1 MDPLTAIEKI
11 ENFDTPHDFF
21 NTRGKSKLDDDGVPL
36 SPRKQADMRDYL
48 IEFLSKRLKSGSTMN
63 DILATLSDGQITSF
77 GSDIRYEGQVVRYFE
92 SRLAELASISS
103 ETITYGDIIDA
114 YDNDGGDTSPL
125 WQKYINNAGW
135 QKNLKIELG
144 NHPVYNSYGII
155 QSKKKVNIVANFI
168 LSYFYPN
175 PNGGVDGR
183 INFTF
188 DASAKIVGKIFR
200 DITQCFNAIT
210 QCNIGDSATT
220 SFKTLSNRNDFGFVS
235 NDAGNPN
242 WWRFSSN
249 LFTSGKLNLYY
260 ENNGFSKLNNFGFN
274 FVVENAN
281 DSREIIKIPFNST
294 QNCGASVDYLM
305 ELIIAYKQDQLK
317 GKGKSKGKGKKGG
330 SSQVG
335 GKTPMPNKSN
345 IIRLTPIYD
354 STLPV
359 IKNNMEGLLYDT
371 KRGGDHEQVQAA
383 KAINAILG
391 TVDELCSLYAR
402 LIGVQC
408 IYHVNETLYLYRTA
422 EILSDAQRV
431 AGEMIQRKFIATQ
444 YLEKL
449 KIIQAMLTPD
459 MAPQAIRDMI
469 TQIET
474 ILDPELGVKFIFD
487 EKSGSTNSD
496 IITTLVMKNH
506 LILLKNRLSFIPSPD
521 PDKQPETGATPDN
534 LAALIEI
541 LTSYTG
547 EEALNKTTTDG
558 VELWITTYTTFIGKI
573 KSGLHLTQNQEK
585 ILKKDGTVILGL
597 DYSFVESTNPSRFK
611 KKGSCTPLQFDC
623 TLYSDINMTLRK
635 FDMIINSVSGRGR
648 SKNYYKRL
656 QDLGYLKQ
664 LETLL
669 SKLAINGV
677 YTDGGSAIINILSPI
692 KFTDTDI
699 ETWFSNLEKRLGSL
713 FDDLQKNPTLY
724 GGTPTS
730 NRIKSSKPA
739 AINPDDEQRKRS
751 ESSVV
756 KSKTNRNRV
765 LDERR
770 GITPTPEQ
778 FIDRSDA
785 LRKIAEMAASVLNS
799 ITVEQISIM
808 AMAPSP
814 SPNTMINDLQ
824 TYYFGTNG
832 NGTNA
837 DGTIVDPERF
847 ESLQDTINEM
857 KDTWISDFMDI
868 KFNLYQYDPYNFIET
883 IPDYMITYLLTED
896 FGQPAPTGAMAKG
909 AMDADDES
917 DDESDDDDESGKGA
931 MDDDDESGKGAMD
944 ADDES
949 GKGAMDADDESGKG
963 AMDADD
969 ESGTGA
975 MDAYDESGKGAMDA
989 DEESGTG
996 AMDAYDESGTGAMD
1010 AYEGDGISDK
1020 GDGIYDEVAVEMVA
1034 VDKKNIVNELFPNIT
1049 QQLDANTAIQR
1060 QTLTT
1065 STGSPSSPISGT
1077 ITSINDFAGKLIQL
1091 PVSKE
1096 IYILVLFSLIHSVMQ
1111 LKSTDMTDTTYV
1123 PPPFVDYIP
1132 QIIRYSFFESKAEW
1146 ESLTDKIGK
1155 IYPEVLYTIGNED
1168 TVRNKISDLLRLS
1181 GGGSKTRRKKRP
1193 SKKRIMKTKRSNA
1206 NTKKNKKRN
1215 SKKLKKKN
1223 RKKRTTRRKK

>member
-1 MDPLTAIEKI
+1 MATPIEKI

-48 IEFLSKRLKSGSTMN
+48 IDFLSKRLNSGSTMN
-63 DILATLSDGQITSF
+63 DILATLSDGEITSF

-92 SRLAELASISS
+92 KNMHQLASDSS

-114 YDNDGGDTSPL
+114 YDYAGGNTSPL

-175 PNGGVDGR
+175 GGGEGR

-188 DASAKIVGKIFR
+188 DASAKIVGKILR

-220 SFKTLSNRNDFGFVS
+220 SFKTLSNRNDFRFVS
-235 NDAGNPN
+235 NDSGNPN
-242 WWRFSSN
+242 LWKFSSN

-335 GKTPMPNKSN
+335 GKAPMPNKSN

-354 STLPV
+354 S
-359 IKNNMEGLLYDT
+359 IFKAIQDYMEGLLYDT
-371 KRGGDHEQVQAA
+371 KRGGDHEQVEAA

-449 KIIQAMLTPD
+449 KIIQAMLTPG
-459 MAPQAIRDMI
+459 MAPQAIEDMI
-469 TQIET
+469 TQIYT
-474 ILDPELGVKFIFD
+474 ILQPTSDVKFIFD
-487 EKSGSTNSD
+487 EKSGSTKSD

-506 LILLKNRLSFIPSPD
+506 LILLMNRLRFIPMPT
-521 PDKQPETGATPDN
+521 KLTQEQIEYGATPDN
-534 LAALIEI
+534 LETLIAY

-547 EEALNKTTTDG
+547 EEVLDETTQNG
-558 VELWITTYTTFIGKI
+558 VKSWVETYNDFIGKI
-573 KSGLHLTQNQEK
+573 KSELHLTQNQEK

-611 KKGSCTPLQFDC
+611 KKGSCTPLQFDG

-635 FDMIINSVSGRGR
+635 FDMIINSASGRGR

-669 SKLAINGV
+669 SKFAINGV
-677 YTDGGSAIINILSPI
+677 YTDGGSAIINILSPR

-699 ETWFSNLEKRLGSL
+699 ETWFSNLEKRLGVL
-713 FDDLQKNPTLY
+713 FDNLQKDPTLY
-724 GGTPTS
+724 GGGPKKAAASKSASSGTA
-730 NRIKSSKPA
+730 IKSSALGA
-739 AINPDDEQRKRS
+739 AAKKLPYAK
-751 ESSVV
+751 
-756 KSKTNRNRV
+756 KTI
-765 LDERR
+765 E
-770 GITPTPEQ
+770 PTPEQ

-799 ITVEQISIM
+799 ITVEQSNGT
-808 AMAPSP
+808 APSP
-814 SPNTMINDLQ
+814 SPNTMINLLQ
-824 TYYFGTNG
+824 TYYFGTNAD
-832 NGTNA
+832 GTNA

-847 ESLQDTINEM
+847 ESLKDTINEM
-857 KDTWISDFMDI
+857 EDTWISDFMNI

-883 IPDYMITYLLTED
+883 IPDYMITYLLTEY
-896 FGQPAPTGAMAKG
+896 FGQPAPTPTGAMTKG
-909 AMDADDES
+909 AMDDGES
-917 DDESDDDDESGKGA
+917 DDDESDDDETGTDA
-931 MDDDDESGKGAMD
+931 MGTDAM
-944 ADDES
+944 
-949 GKGAMDADDESGKG
+949 
-963 AMDADD
+963 
-969 ESGTGA
+969 GTGA
-975 MDAYDESGKGAMDA
+975 MDMGVM
-989 DEESGTG
+989 GTG
-996 AMDAYDESGTGAMD
+996 DVD
-1010 AYEGDGISDK
+1010 GDDVDDGDVKVGSQYFLGQINDIA
-1020 GDGIYDEVAVEMVA
+1020 DGIYDEVDGIYDEDAVEMVA

-1111 LKSTDMTDTTYV
+1111 LKSTDMTDATYV

-1155 IYPEVLYTIGNED
+1155 IYHEVLYTVGDENA
-1168 TVRNKISDLLRLS
+1168 VRTNISTLFRLS
-1181 GGGSKTRRKKRP
+1181 AGGSKTRRKKRP
-1193 SKKRIMKTKRSNA
+1193 SKKRNMKTKRHNNNKRS

-1215 SKKLKKKN
+1215 SRKLKKRN

>member
-1 MDPLTAIEKI
+1 MATPIEKI
-11 ENFDTPHDFF
+11 ENFDTPHDFY
-21 NTRGKSKLDDDGVPL
+21 NTRGKAKLDDDGVPL

-48 IEFLSKRLKSGSTMN
+48 IDFLSKRLNSGSTMN
-63 DILATLSDGQITSF
+63 DILATLSDGEITSF

-92 SRLAELASISS
+92 KNMPQLASDSS

-114 YDNDGGDTSPL
+114 YDNAGGNTSPL

-175 PNGGVDGR
+175 GGGEGR

-188 DASAKIVGKIFR
+188 DASAKIVGKILR

-220 SFKTLSNRNDFGFVS
+220 SFKTLSNRNDFRFV
-235 NDAGNPN
+235 NNVDGNL
-242 WWRFSSN
+242 WKFSSN

-274 FVVENAN
+274 FVVQDATKPKN
-281 DSREIIKIPFNST
+281 SIIIPFNST
-294 QNCGASVDYLM
+294 QNTGPSVDYLM
-305 ELIIAYKQDQLK
+305 ELIIAYKQSQPR
-317 GKGKSKGKGKKGG
+317 GKSKGKSK
-330 SSQVG
+330 

-354 STLPV
+354 SQFKE
-359 IKNNMEGLLYDT
+359 IQDYMEGLLYDA

-383 KAINAILG
+383 KAIKAILG

-408 IYHVNETLYLYRTA
+408 IYHVNETLYLHRTA
-422 EILSDAQRV
+422 ELLSAAQQA
-431 AGEMIQRKFIATQ
+431 AGEIIQRKFIATEQ
-444 YLEKL
+444 LEKL
-449 KIIQAMLTPD
+449 KIIQAMLTPG

-469 TQIET
+469 EQIET
-474 ILDPELGVKFIFD
+474 ILVSDVEFIFN
-487 EKSGSTNSD
+487 EKSGSTKSD

-506 LILLKNRLSFIPSPD
+506 LILLKNRLNFIPKPTILTD
-521 PDKQPETGATPDN
+521 EQTKAFATPDN
-534 LAALIEI
+534 LATLIAN

-547 EEALNKTTTDG
+547 EKVLDETG
-558 VELWITTYTTFIGKI
+558 VKPWVETYNDFIGKI
-573 KSGLHLTQNQEK
+573 KSELHLTQNQEK

-597 DYSFVESTNPSRFK
+597 DYSFVESTNPYRFK

-623 TLYSDINMTLRK
+623 TLYSNINMTLRK
-635 FDMIINSVSGRGR
+635 FDMIINSASGRGR

-677 YTDGGSAIINILSPI
+677 YTDGGSAIINILSPR

-699 ETWFSNLEKRLGSL
+699 ETWFSNLEKRLGVL
-713 FDDLQKNPTLY
+713 FDNLQKDPTLY
-724 GGTPTS
+724 GGGPKKAASSGTTA
-730 NRIKSSKPA
+730 IKSSALGA
-739 AINPDDEQRKRS
+739 AASK
-751 ESSVV
+751 SSALGAAAAL
-756 KSKTNRNRV
+756 KTAAKKI
-765 LDERR
+765 LKAKKTIE
-770 GITPTPEQ
+770 PTPEQ

-799 ITVEQISIM
+799 ITVEQSNGT
-808 AMAPSP
+808 APSP
-814 SPNTMINDLQ
+814 SPNTMINLLQ
-824 TYYFGTNG
+824 TYYFGTNAD
-832 NGTNA
+832 GTNA

-847 ESLQDTINEM
+847 ESLKDTINEM
-857 KDTWISDFMDI
+857 EDTWISDFMNI

-883 IPDYMITYLLTED
+883 IPDYMITYLLTEY
-896 FGQPAPTGAMAKG
+896 FGQPAPTHTGAMTKG
-909 AMDADDES
+909 AMDDGES
-917 DDESDDDDESGKGA
+917 DDDESDDDEMGTGA
-931 MDDDDESGKGAMD
+931 M
-944 ADDES
+944 
-949 GKGAMDADDESGKG
+949 
-963 AMDADD
+963 
-969 ESGTGA
+969 GTGA
-975 MDAYDESGKGAMDA
+975 MDMGVM
-989 DEESGTG
+989 GTG
-996 AMDAYDESGTGAMD
+996 DVD
-1010 AYEGDGISDK
+1010 GDDVDDGDVKVGSQDFLGQINDIA
-1020 GDGIYDEVAVEMVA
+1020 DGIYDEVDGIYDEDDVEMVA

-1091 PVSKE
+1091 PISKE

-1111 LKSTDMTDTTYV
+1111 LKSTDMTDATYV

-1155 IYPEVLYTIGNED
+1155 IYPEVLYTVGDENA
-1168 TVRNKISDLLRLS
+1168 VRTNISTLFRLS
-1181 GGGSKTRRKKRP
+1181 AGGSKTRRKKRP
-1193 SKKRIMKTKRSNA
+1193 SKKRNMKTKRNNKNKRSNA
-1206 NTKKNKKRN
+1206 NTKKHKKHN
-1215 SKKLKKKN
+1215 SRKLKKKN
-1223 RKKRTTRRKK
+1223 RKKRTTHRKK